1 MKTKIKFDYPSSE
14 KVYLKGKLFPD
25 LRVGMRKVRLTP
37 TVTFEGG
44 VRHEEPNAPVYIYD
58 TSGCYSDPNVEI
70 DLNKG
75 LPRLR
80 QSWIENRKEGETQ
93 MYFAKKG
100 IITEEMEYV
109 AIRENMN
116 CEELGIKT
124 HITPEF
130 VCKEIAEGRA
140 VIPANK
146 KHPESEPMIIGTNF
160 LVKINT
166 NIGNSATTSGIE
178 EEVE

>member
-37 TVTFEGG
+37 TVTFEGD

-146 KHPESEPMIIGTNF
+146 STLSRN
-160 LVKINT
+160 L
-166 NIGNSATTSGIE
+166 
-178 EEVE
+178 

>member
-14 KVYLKGKLFPD
+14 KVYIKGKLFPD

-116 CEELGIKT
+116 
-124 HITPEF
+124 
-130 VCKEIAEGRA
+130 
-140 VIPANK
+140 
-146 KHPESEPMIIGTNF
+146 
-160 LVKINT
+160 
-166 NIGNSATTSGIE
+166 
-178 EEVE
+178 